1 MTKYLQTCAMIVLAA
16 AVAMA
21 LSACDKKKKKT
32 KTPKDE
38 VDTSALQ
45 SPGEGEEAAGEEGL
59 TATGEYDLGES
70 GQEATFDEP
79 APELEDVGKK
89 SKEKGDKITQEGVAL
104 LAAGNTSGAAAKFQ
118 EALDVDPK
126 AHVAA
131 YNLGVMAEMDGKFTQ
146 AKKYYKQ
153 AFTAQPDYGP
163 AVAAYV
169 MLEYK
174 TSGSKSEALSFIEP
188 KAKKHPDVAEIQA
201 AYAKLLVDNGQIEK
215 AMTAAKE
222 ALKKD
227 ERSVPAMVAL
237 AKAYHKNGQNEFAK
251 YIAGQAKDIDP
262 QNADVY
268 VVLSYIA
275 LADKNKKLAV
285 EHLKKAVE
293 LSPNLIEAR
302 NNLAV
307 LLLDGANFEEAA
319 VHLEKI
325 VPLASYKAEIF
336 LNLGEAYRGLKKW
349 KEAIDA
355 FAQADKLGAP
365 KSMIYFNLALLY
377 FSADTIAGL
386 SKKDAY
392 KKSQS
397 YFIKYR
403 DAVGAKTAAEEIDI
417 DSYLKRLDKMIKI
430 QEKLEA
436 KKSGGGEGEGG

>member
-1 MTKYLQTCAMIVLAA
+1 MTKHLQTCALIVLAA
-16 AVAMA
+16 AAAMA

-32 KTPKDE
+32 KTPNE
-38 VDTSALQ
+38 VDTSSLQ
-45 SPGEGEEAAGEEGL
+45 APGEGETKGEEEGL

-70 GQEATFDEP
+70 DQKATFDEP

-104 LAAGNTSGAAAKFQ
+104 LAAGNTSGAKAKFK

-126 AHVAA
+126 AHAAA
-131 YNLGVMAEMDGKFTQ
+131 YNLGVMAEMDGEFTQ

-188 KAKKHPDVAEIQA
+188 KAKKYPDVAEIQA

-262 QNADVY
+262 DNADVY

-275 LADKNKKLAV
+275 LADNNKKLAV
-285 EHLKKAVE
+285 DHLKKAVE

-319 VHLEKI
+319 AHLEKI

-336 LNLGEAYRGLKKW
+336 LNLGEAYRGMKKW

-355 FAQADKLGAP
+355 FAQAEKLGAP
-365 KSMIYFNLALLY
+365 KSMIYFDLALLY
-377 FSADTIAGL
+377 FSADVIAGM
-386 SKKDAY
+386 SKKEAY
-392 KKSQS
+392 QKSQS
-397 YFIKYR
+397 FFIKYR
-403 DAVGAKTAAEEIDI
+403 DAVGAKTASQEIDV

-436 KKSGGGEGEGG
+436 KKKGGGEGEGG